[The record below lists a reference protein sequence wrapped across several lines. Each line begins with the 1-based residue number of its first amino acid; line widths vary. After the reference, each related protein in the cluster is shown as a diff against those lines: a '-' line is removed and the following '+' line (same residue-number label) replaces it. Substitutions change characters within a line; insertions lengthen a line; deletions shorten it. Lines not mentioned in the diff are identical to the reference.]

1 MHPLSGSPLDA
12 VNICLAMMKKILMPG
27 KCQFVMVDASDQPD
41 NVEDEEKGG
50 LKNEA
55 EGRIRMSLYK
65 KVFNT
70 YCILKLSH
78 IFQIATSQCLYW
90 FIIH

>member
-12 VNICLAMMKKILMPG
+12 VNICLAIMKILMPG
-27 KCQFVMVDASDQPD
+27 KCEFVMVDASDQLD

-55 EGRIRMSLYK
+55 EDRIRMSLYK

-70 YCILKLSH
+70 YCILKLAH
-78 IFQIATSQCLYW
+78 IF
-90 FIIH
+90 